1 MKAWSY
7 AWRLLRYRPWLFALC
22 FLMWMTYFNLPLAV
36 GLIMRAFFD
45 TLTNYASATL
55 GVWGLIALM
64 VGVELTRS
72 CIYLVTL
79 VSWNVYWVTVQTL
92 MRKNMLSWILQ
103 GTGTHRLPDSPGEV
117 VSRFRDDVDE
127 LIVFLDTWTDL
138 SAQIVYTVTAMI
150 IMLSINPLITMLVF
164 VPLAVIVFVTH
175 MLTTRVGRYRLAN
188 REATGRVTGFIGEM
202 FGAVQA
208 IKVAIAENDMT
219 RHFRKLNE
227 TRSKAAI
234 QDRLF
239 SELIDSFNLN
249 LINLGMGLI
258 LLISA
263 QAIRAGTFTVGDF
276 ALFVSYLG
284 AVNGFPRW
292 TGRLLTRY
300 KQANV
305 SIDRMEVLLENSQP
319 GSLVEHGPVYLSGP
333 YPDVPF
339 VDKTES
345 HHLHVLEA
353 AGLTYCHPETKR
365 GIQGINLHLERGTCT
380 VITGR
385 IGSGKTTL
393 LRVLLGLLP
402 KQAGEIC
409 WNGQRVGDPGT
420 FFVPPVCAYVAQV
433 PRLFS
438 ETLKE
443 NILMGLP
450 EDKVDLQA
458 IIRQAVLEDDLATM
472 EQGLDTLVGTRGV
485 RLSGGQAQRTAA
497 ARMLARDAELLV
509 FDDLSSAL
517 DVETEQTLWERLFEQ
532 RDATYL
538 VVSHRPAMLRRA
550 DHIIVLKDG
559 QVAAQGSLVDLLE
572 TCEEMRRLWRGDLGE
587 PASTPTQSCP
597 A

>member
-1 MKAWSY
+1 MKAWFY
-7 AWRLLRYRPWLFALC
+7 GWHLLRYRPWSFTFC
-22 FLMWMTYFNLPLAV
+22 FLMWVAYFSLPLAV
-36 GLIMRAFFD
+36 GLIIRAFFD
-45 TLTNYASATL
+45 MLTHNASATS
-55 GVWGLIALM
+55 GVWGLVALM

-72 CIYLVTL
+72 CISLITL
-79 VSWNVYWVTVQTL
+79 VVWNVYWATIQTL

-103 GTGTHRLPDSPGEV
+103 SHGSRVLPDSPGEV
-117 VSRFRDDVDE
+117 VNRFRDDVDE
-127 LIVFLDTWTDL
+127 LIIFLDTWVDL
-138 SAQIVYTVTAMI
+138 SAQIVYTVLALV

-164 VPLAVIVFVTH
+164 APLAVIVSATH
-175 MLTTRVGRYRLAN
+175 LLTTHVKRYRLAS
-188 REATGRVTGFIGEM
+188 RETTGRVTGFIGEM

-208 IKVAIAENDMT
+208 IKVAIAENDMI
-219 RHFRKLNE
+219 RHFRELNE
-227 TRSKAAI
+227 ARSKAAI
-234 QDRLF
+234 KDRLF
-239 SELIDSFNLN
+239 TELLDSFNLN
-249 LINLGMGLI
+249 MINLGMGLI

-292 TGRLLTRY
+292 AGRLLTRY

-305 SIDRMEVLLENSQP
+305 SIDRMEALLENSKP

-333 YPDVPF
+333 YPPIPF
-339 VDKTES
+339 VTKTEN
-345 HHLHVLEA
+345 HRLQGLEA
-353 AGLTYCHPETKR
+353 TGLTYCHPETKR

-380 VITGR
+380 VVAGR
-385 IGSGKTTL
+385 VGSGKTTL

-409 WNGQRVGDPGT
+409 WNGRYVDDPST
-420 FFVPPVCAYVAQV
+420 FFVPPACAYVAQV

-450 EDKVDLQA
+450 EDKIDLQA
-458 IIRQAVLEDDLATM
+458 IIRQAVLEDDVAIM
-472 EQGLDTLVGTRGV
+472 EQGLDTLVGSRGI

-497 ARMLARDAELLV
+497 ARMLARNAELMV

-517 DVETEQTLWERLFEQ
+517 DVETEQMLWERLFEHY
-532 RDATYL
+532 DATFL

-550 DHIIVLKDG
+550 DRIIVLKDG
-559 QVAAQGSLVDLLE
+559 QVIAQGTLTNLLE
-572 TCEEMRRLWRGDLGE
+572 TCEEMQRLWRGDLGE
-587 PASTPTQSCP
+587 PARPTDT
-597 A
+597 